1 MIIYFYSNKPKAGKS
16 LILSA
21 FSYLLSEKN
30 IKNIAINP
38 ILNNSSNDTQQT
50 QSNFN
55 ALLSQNT
62 KFKPKDITQVKSKQ
76 SIDDL
81 SKEIEGLAKKYKIV
95 LVEVNNDISS
105 KLKVVSSSTKSK
117 NLLVNEFSKNGN
129 IKEINNFKNLDWIIY
144 NKIPK
149 YRSSYMESSIKP
161 KLKENSEKIIATI
174 PETRLLNSMTIDQL
188 KTFLNAEYII
198 EENTDMLIENYLI
211 GTPRMDSGKDY
222 YSSYEN
228 SAVII
233 RTDRPDIQMSAI
245 YQNVKCLILAG
256 KNDIAD
262 YVMYEAQERN
272 IPLIQIDSDTM
283 ETAKR
288 INFITNNIDPFNP
301 TKISSVAKII
311 KSQIDI
317 SKLFSV

>member
-38 ILNNSSNDTQQT
+38 ILNNSLNDTHQT

-55 ALLSQNT
+55 ELLSQST
-62 KFKPKDITQVKSKQ
+62 KFKPKDIAQVKTKQ
-76 SIDDL
+76 SINDL
-81 SKEIEGLAKKYKIV
+81 NKEIEGLAKKYKVV
-95 LVEVNNDISS
+95 LVEVNNEISS
-105 KLKVVSSSTKSK
+105 KLNTVSKTTEYK
-117 NLLVNEFSKNGN
+117 NLLINEFSKNGN
-129 IKEINNFKNLDWIIY
+129 IKEINNFKNLDWILY

-161 KLKENSEKIIATI
+161 KLKEHTEKLVATI
-174 PETRLLNSMTIDQL
+174 PETRLLNSMTINQL
-188 KTFLNAEYII
+188 KIFLNGEYIT

-256 KNDIAD
+256 KNEIAD
-262 YVMYEAQERN
+262 YVIYESRERN
-272 IPLIQIDSDTM
+272 IPVIQLDSNTM
-283 ETAKR
+283 DTAKQ
-288 INFITNNIDPFNP
+288 INLISNKIDPFNP
-301 TKISSVAKII
+301 DKIKSVAKII

-317 SKLFSV
+317 SKLI

>member
-21 FSYLLSEKN
+21 FSYLMSEKN

-38 ILNNSSNDTQQT
+38 ILNNSLNDIEQT

-55 ALLSQNT
+55 ELLSQST
-62 KFKPKDITQVKSKQ
+62 KFKPKDIAQVKSKQ
-76 SIDDL
+76 SINDL
-81 SKEIEGLAKKYKIV
+81 SKEIEGLSKKYKIV
-95 LVEVNNDISS
+95 LVEVNNEISS
-105 KLKVVSSSTKSK
+105 KLNTVSSNIESK
-117 NLLVNEFSKNGN
+117 KLLINEFSKNGN

-149 YRSSYMESSIKP
+149 YKSSYIESSIKP
-161 KLKENSEKIIATI
+161 KLKENTEKLIAAI

-188 KTFLNAEYII
+188 KIFLNGEYIN
-198 EENTDMLIENYLI
+198 EDNTDLLIENYLI

-222 YSSYEN
+222 YSSFEN
-228 SAVII
+228 SAVIV

-245 YQNVKCLILAG
+245 YQNVNCLILAG
-256 KNDIAD
+256 KNEIAD
-262 YVMYEAQERN
+262 YVMYEARERN
-272 IPLIQIDSDTM
+272 IPLIQLDSNTM
-283 ETAKR
+283 ETAKQ
-288 INFITNNIDPFNP
+288 INLIHNKIDPFNP
-301 TKISSVAKII
+301 DKIKSVAKII

-317 SKLFSV
+317 SKLISV